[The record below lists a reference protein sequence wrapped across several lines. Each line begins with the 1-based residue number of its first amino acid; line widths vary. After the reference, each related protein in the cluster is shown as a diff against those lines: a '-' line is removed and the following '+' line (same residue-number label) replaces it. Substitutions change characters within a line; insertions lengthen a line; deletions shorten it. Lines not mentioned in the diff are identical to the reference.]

1 MKRQNE
7 RSSSPNKWP
16 LSAFVY
22 VSGFDFLFLAKA
34 DHLGKR
40 VSHENVMMQQI
51 DPSDAFP
58 LLHIMEFPIPMVM
71 CQRSGGRAENIIPY
85 SLA

>member
-1 MKRQNE
+1 
-7 RSSSPNKWP
+7 

-40 VSHENVMMQQI
+40 ASHENVIMQRI

-58 LLHIMEFPIPMVM
+58 LLHIMDFPIPMVM
-71 CQRSGGRAENIIPY
+71 YPRPGGRAENITPY